1 VTESEKENIAVQSLR
16 NRGQAG
22 QARKDALI
30 TQQQSQVEK
39 AYIEAQYARAK
50 ANEEEVLRELKA
62 LKTEHHLLK
71 LEFSSAKLQHSAHVK
86 HLERDIL
93 ILQKEKVNTVRTL
106 TENYDLVVHGM
117 LGTLREKQEE
127 VIEFLGTIVELC
139 DGLKVKQI
147 KLDTTVDIEQRTDAL
162 KDFRE
167 VPLESYVKDAK
178 AFLTGDPLL
187 VDIGMGIKEDRKKT
201 EEEREKERLREQ
213 EYQASPTP
221 SPPPYESDADLSPAP
236 SRSGARLSVRGRGRS
251 QEEEERRKAEEAQRV
266 ARDREERARV
276 RSLADEH
283 PKLAKQ
289 VRRPPCHR
297 MKRIRVRWPKRVSR
311 LRLAP
316 KPKPNRSG
324 K

>member
-1 VTESEKENIAVQSLR
+1 MTESEKENIAVQSLR

-106 TENYDLVVHGM
+106 TENYDLVVHGL

-201 EEEREKERLREQ
+201 AEELEKERLREQ
-213 EYQASPTP
+213 EYQASPPP
-221 SPPPYESDADLSPAP
+221 SPPVRIGR
-236 SRSGARLSVRGRGRS
+236 RSLPCAVQIGRAAERAGARAFAGGGGAPQGGGGAARGAGPGGACARA
-251 QEEEERRKAEEAQRV
+251 QPRR
-266 ARDREERARV
+266 
-276 RSLADEH
+276 
-283 PKLAKQ
+283 
-289 VRRPPCHR
+289 
-297 MKRIRVRWPKRVSR
+297 
-311 LRLAP
+311 
-316 KPKPNRSG
+316 
-324 K
+324 